1 MTQRKFNKRDSIA
14 PAPLAARL
22 SLKQFPPAWLLSA
35 LNGVPDRFEPPDVR
49 ASLVPVIAVVMGVRP
64 PVEAVTVGVVVSVTV
79 AVGVAPGV
87 VVTVGI
93 APGVV
98 VSVGVTT
105 AVGVFVGVGEAGVF
119 VGVMPGVTI
128 AVGVVVTVGTPTV
141 IVGEGVGLGVVVTPG
156 VGVARR

>member
-79 AVGVAPGV
+79 GIAPGV